1 MGIYYGFPR
10 LNVLKVFIRISTQ
23 QSSIYVYTN
32 KHLGDIYN
40 LHSIFDKSKV
50 HSLQMNLFVS
60 KSLISLI
67 AVSLRADS
75 GACADIQG
83 RGLQD
88 MRLRGQQYQ
97 VPRLLDLV
105 DRSKPCS

>member
-1 MGIYYGFPR
+1 MGIYYGFPC
-10 LNVLKVFIRISTQ
+10 LNVLKVFIRINSHQFMFKQINIWT
-23 QSSIYVYTN
+23 IF
-32 KHLGDIYN
+32 IN

-50 HSLQMNLFVS
+50 HSLNLFVS
-60 KSLISLI
+60 HSLISLI

-75 GACADIQG
+75 GACADLQG

-97 VPRLLDLV
+97 VQKLDFQSIGTSLELH
-105 DRSKPCS
+105 

>member
-50 HSLQMNLFVS
+50 HSLCILFVS

-88 MRLRGQQYQ
+88 MRLSGQQHQ
-97 VPRLLDLV
+97 VTRLPV